1 MGIALNAVDKCHSI
15 LIFGLWEHYLLCF
28 EISFSLYV
36 RVVVFFAVLSVIK
49 GSSILSMVTSVNF
62 KLHDH

>member
-1 MGIALNAVDKCHSI
+1 M
-15 LIFGLWEHYLLCF
+15 CF

-36 RVVVFFAVLSVIK
+36 RVVVFFGVLSVIK
-49 GSSILSMVTSVNF
+49 GSSILSMGTSVNF